1 MSKVSSFQVGTRV
14 GAERMPVAEHAWPEG
29 TVPVASICCWAYNH
43 ELFIQ
48 RFIKSALGQQT
59 SFPVEIVVHDD
70 ASTDRTPEILK
81 SYQKQYPK
89 LFRNIYQAKNQFS
102 SGGDINAPV
111 LGAVRGAFV
120 ALCEGDD
127 YWTDDEKIQKQVDF
141 LTENQHCAG
150 VFHKG
155 FAVDETGTRIPFVWD
170 RNVYQREYNQQECL
184 TNLKSGYPTSAL
196 MFRAAAYPRKVPGY
210 FLEAAC
216 DFCLDIMLTNFGPL
230 GFQDFEG
237 SAYRQRP
244 GGIWSALTRAEQQA
258 TMVRRLIAI
267 HGDAELRRK
276 YPVIKRLLQE
286 QLDEI
291 WGQAYQGS
299 LRSWLT
305 ATVFCCRLG
314 ARAGLPVLLEW
325 LLRPASPA
333 RYKLR
338 DLAFKKPT
346 A

>member
-1 MSKVSSFQVGTRV
+1 M
-14 GAERMPVAEHAWPEG
+14 AERMPVSEHAWPEG
-29 TVPVASICCWAYNH
+29 TVPVVSVCCWAYNH
-43 ELFIQ
+43 ELFIEE
-48 RFIKSALGQQT
+48 FIESALRQRT
-59 SFPVEIVVHDD
+59 NFPVEIVIHDD
-70 ASTDRTPEILK
+70 ASTDRTPDILK
-81 SYQKQYPK
+81 RYQKQHPN
-89 LFRNIYQAKNQFS
+89 LFRNIYQTKNQFS
-102 SGGDINAPV
+102 SGGDINAV
-111 LGAVRGAFV
+111 LLGGAKGAFV

-127 YWTDDEKIQKQVDF
+127 YWTVSDKLQKQVDF
-141 LTENQHCAG
+141 LVENPHCAG
-150 VFHKG
+150 VFHQG
-155 FAVDETGTRIPFVWD
+155 FAVDKSGNRVPFVWD
-170 RNVYQREYNQQECL
+170 KNKYQREYNQMECL

-196 MFRAAAYPRKVPGY
+196 MFRAAAYPSKTPNY
-210 FLEAAC
+210 FVEAPS
-216 DFCLDIMLTNFGPL
+216 DFCLDIMLADFGPL

-237 SAYRQRP
+237 SAYRQHS

-267 HGDAELRRK
+267 QGDAELRKK

-286 QLDEI
+286 QLDEV

-314 ARAGLPVLLEW
+314 ARAGVPGLLGW

-338 DLAFKKPT
+338 DLIL
-346 A
+346 